1 MDDMNKLI
9 ETMTTALEIWI
20 ERAKEYMAL
29 EAEEELKEAEDMKW
43 KKLEIETTELQ
54 FTYDFQSENI

>member
-1 MDDMNKLI
+1 
-9 ETMTTALEIWI
+9 MTTALEIWI